1 MSRASSPRPSPS
13 PPRRPRSSPARPFSK
28 AESEKLL
35 EPWLG
40 QGLDLS
46 ELPIPRL
53 ILLRLRASGADDLTG
68 LRKALASAV
77 PQAALDD
84 HRIWAARLGAMAKAI
99 VILAAA
105 LFALMIVAM
114 GTAIGFATRGAMAGA
129 REIVE
134 VLHLVGASD
143 AFIASE
149 FEIHFR
155 GLGLRGALIGG
166 LAAVAFFATA
176 SLFSFSWAHSPG
188 GEEIAAMFGSFA
200 LRPLGYLALVVVCA
214 AVTLLTGLLS
224 RRSSC
229 AICRGCHKMAAVSP
243 RDASAPPMLAARS
256 LIFNALF
263 YLNMV
268 VLMIVG
274 LPTMLFGR
282 RAVFALARLWGSISV
297 WLLEAI
303 CGLKLEYRGVEN
315 IPPRRGPDRGQASI
329 VPRDLRAAQIC
340 A

>member
-1 MSRASSPRPSPS
+1 MNEPAAEPIAAHEPESAYKTNAPLIPRDSIAGRALVVVIAIMTFLACLTAGAALLVADASNAWRSDVLRDATIQVKPGPRDDAESLVAKAVAVAAQA
-13 PPRRPRSSPARPFSK
+13 PAVESARAYSK

-46 ELPIPRL
+46 DLPIPRL
-53 ILLRLRASGADDLTG
+53 ILLRLRASGGGDLTA
-68 LRKALASAV
+68 LRMALASAV

-84 HRIWAARLGAMAKAI
+84 HRIWAARLGAMARAI
-99 VILAAA
+99 VILAGA
-105 LFALMIVAM
+105 LFVLMIVAM

-143 AFIASE
+143 AFIARE

-166 LAAVAFFATA
+166 LAAAAFFAAAT
-176 SLFSFSWAHSPG
+176 LLSFSWAHSPG

-200 LRPLGYLALVVVCA
+200 LPPLGYLGLLLVCG

-224 RRSSC
+224 RT
-229 AICRGCHKMAAVSP
+229 
-243 RDASAPPMLAARS
+243 
-256 LIFNALF
+256 
-263 YLNMV
+263 
-268 VLMIVG
+268 IVMRH
-274 LPTMLFGR
+274 LQ
-282 RAVFALARLWGSISV
+282 RL
-297 WLLEAI
+297 
-303 CGLKLEYRGVEN
+303 
-315 IPPRRGPDRGQASI
+315 Q
-329 VPRDLRAAQIC
+329 
-340 A
+340 